1 MRLSVFAIVLS
12 TAVAAPALAGTVITS
27 EVSAPNVAG
36 NSVVYYI
43 EPDRVRM
50 EYPGR
55 IVIFRADRDAE
66 YMLAPAEKKF
76 RRLTPE
82 TMKQS
87 AAAAAKMFELLRSMP
102 PEQRAQFEK
111 RMPPEQRAQFE
122 RIMTPEALEQVEKM
136 MTGQAPKSEYRKAS
150 GTASFG
156 KWRCERV
163 EVMKDGQP
171 HSTLCVANVSGL
183 GLTDDD
189 LGGLR
194 RAAAFMGPTAGAVAD
209 PMEGLQTIEK
219 VVGYAA
225 YPVHVEIPAPEMQTT
240 LKTVEKKPLAA
251 DLFGGSRWLQR
262 GRIIDAR
269 TALRCHSTSVQ
280 M

>member
-1 MRLSVFAIVLS
+1 MLLSVFAVVLS
-12 TAVAAPALAGTVITS
+12 IGVAGPALAGTVITS
-27 EVSAPNVAG
+27 DVSAPNVAG

-50 EYPGR
+50 EYPGH
-55 IVIFRADRDAE
+55 IVIFRADQDTE

-76 RRLTPE
+76 RRMTPE

-122 RIMTPEALEQVEKM
+122 RIMTPERLAQAEKM
-136 MTGQAPKSEYRKAS
+136 MAGQAPKSEFHKTG

-156 KWRCERV
+156 KWTCERV
-163 EVMKDGQP
+163 EAVRNGQP
-171 HSTLCVANVSGL
+171 HSSLCVAHISDL
-183 GLTDDD
+183 GLTEED
-189 LGGLR
+189 LGGLQ
-194 RAAAFMGPTAGAVAD
+194 RAATFIGQMAGGVAD
-209 PMEGLQTIEK
+209 PMEGFRAIEK

-225 YPVHVEIPAPEMQTT
+225 YPVHMEIPGVEMQTT
-240 LKTVEKKPLAA
+240 VKTVEKKPLDAGLFEVPA
-251 DLFGGSRWLQR
+251 DYREEPMSAPR
-262 GRIIDAR
+262 
-269 TALRCHSTSVQ
+269 
-280 M
+280 

>member
-27 EVSAPNVAG
+27 EMSAPSVAG

-50 EYPGR
+50 EYPDH
-55 IVIFRADRDAE
+55 IVIFRADQDTE

-76 RRLTPE
+76 RRMTPE

-102 PEQRAQFEK
+102 PDQRAQVEK

-122 RIMTPEALEQVEKM
+122 RIMTPEALGQVEKM
-136 MTGQAPKSEYRKAS
+136 MAGQAPKSEYRKAG

-156 KWRCERV
+156 KWRCERL
-163 EVMKDGQP
+163 EVVKDGQP
-171 HSTLCVANVSGL
+171 RAALCVADISDL
-183 GLTDDD
+183 GLTEED

-194 RAAAFMGPTAGAVAD
+194 RAAAFMGQMAGAVAG
-209 PMEGLQTIEK
+209 PMEDLQAIEK
-219 VVGYAA
+219 VLGRAA
-225 YPVHVEIPAPEMQTT
+225 YPVHVEIPAVEMQTT
-240 LKTVEKKPLAA
+240 IETIEKKPLAA
-251 DLFGGSRWLQR
+251 DLFEVPADYREEPIPAPR
-262 GRIIDAR
+262 
-269 TALRCHSTSVQ
+269 
-280 M
+280 